1 MLMPAG
7 VSDAVTPSHFLGL
20 CLSLGIGIGA
30 ILCSQQPAVGADR
43 IDLRY
48 GPLSFPLPMADLEA
62 YVEEGRITP
71 AFAAIAR
78 HMDDATLSRLRQML
92 QRRYQMDQA
101 AVYRMTQ
108 TQLVDDLIKRVG
120 EMMNTPSGLNGY
132 YAIRA
137 ALVSAAAEPGDWSI
151 LDVLRHFPTDIRM
164 NIDRAQPMLNSAR
177 PNTARLSGVPNEAFN
192 LLY

>member
-1 MLMPAG
+1 
-7 VSDAVTPSHFLGL
+7 VTPSPLIGL
-20 CLSLGIGIGA
+20 CLSLGLGIGA
-30 ILCSQQPAVGADR
+30 ILCAQQPAIGAER

-48 GPLSFPLPMADLEA
+48 GPLSFPLPLDDLEA

-120 EMMNTPSGLNGY
+120 EMVNTPSGLNGY

-137 ALVSAAAEPGDWSI
+137 ALVSAAAAPGDWSI
-151 LDVLRHFPTDIRM
+151 LDALRHFPTDIRM
-164 NIDRAQPMLNSAR
+164 NIGRAQPMLNSMQS
-177 PNTARLSGVPNEAFN
+177 NTTRLSGAPNETFN